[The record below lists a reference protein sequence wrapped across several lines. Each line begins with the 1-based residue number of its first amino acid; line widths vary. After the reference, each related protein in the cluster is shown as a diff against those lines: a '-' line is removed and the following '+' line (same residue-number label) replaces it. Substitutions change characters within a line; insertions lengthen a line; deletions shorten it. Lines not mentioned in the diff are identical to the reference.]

1 MGTHLVLKSNTS
13 FTACFCPEYVEVGT
27 FLKRIIPNKSAD
39 DNNADGINKKGV
51 VEYDK
56 TDGDMVPLHNGA
68 YGNRKRD

>member
-1 MGTHLVLKSNTS
+1 M
-13 FTACFCPEYVEVGT
+13 EVGT
-27 FLKRIIPNKSAD
+27 FLQRIIPNKSAD